1 MGPGKYCWV
10 IAAET
15 CQIWD
20 ENFETLHK
28 FDDGNVLDVAW
39 SHDGSIL
46 AYTKKN
52 SKKICTASIGLQIY
66 ENNTTLLEGDATAVG
81 FSNEL
86 LLAGTNMGNI
96 FLWDYTKH
104 KLIRKYDGVDR
115 SAVCRIQSNNSV
127 IACGH
132 HGGVIQVYGIKTG
145 QAMGQYSIKNS
156 AGLRDLKISSVKNS
170 LMAAAFN
177 SGTVAAWNTVSSKGN
192 NSLVVEFTGAHQSPA
207 SAVALSPVTDILMVS
222 GGLDKNV
229 ILYDWPKKKIL
240 KKIEI
245 DSPVTAIEFFPD
257 GTSLVVGTNRGK
269 VLVYDLRSISTPVQ
283 SMVAHTSPITK
294 LICRA
299 CIQIPDKIESG
310 IQTSNDNTK
319 FPISCSGERLL
330 PSSAKEGPE
339 KPSRF
344 PFLSPLPCELE
355 PHTTLSFMPEVG
367 NSGCSANF
375 PAVGFENESK
385 ELEHKN
391 SSLFSPLKGGDT
403 STDVFSSPSLA
414 TSPLLKFKGKI
425 YNENHLPLHN
435 QMVPTVTECETEIS
449 VRSTSVDFSIPKED
463 ISNLQECKQTEEI
476 IPNSSGST
484 DFQAEFIRR
493 IVHDV
498 EDNLREVL
506 RCRFGDLIIQS
517 AQQFLT
523 LQNELEQLRRQIQ
536 DKAYL
541 EEEVRQ
547 LREEVNQLRNLY

>member
-1 MGPGKYCWV
+1 MAPGKYCWV
-10 IAAET
+10 VAAET
-15 CQIWD
+15 CQIWND
-20 ENFETLHK
+20 NFETLHK
-28 FDDGNVLDVAW
+28 FDNGNVMDVAW

-46 AYTKKN
+46 AFAKKN
-52 SKKICTASIGLQIY
+52 SKKIFTASIGLQIY
-66 ENNTTLLEGDATAVG
+66 ENHTSLLEGEATAVG
-81 FSNEL
+81 FSNETL
-86 LLAGTNMGNI
+86 LVGTNMGNI
-96 FLWDYTKH
+96 VLWDYTKH
-104 KLIRKYDGVDR
+104 KLIRKYDGVDK
-115 SAVCRIQSNNSV
+115 SAVCRIQSNNSI

-132 HGGVIQVYGIKTG
+132 QGGVIQIYGIKTG
-145 QAMGQYSIKNS
+145 QAIGQYSIRNS

-245 DSPVTAIEFFPD
+245 DSPVTAIEFLPD

-269 VLVYDLRSISTPVQ
+269 VLVYDLRAISTPVQ

-294 LICRA
+294 LLCRS
-299 CIQIPDKIESG
+299 CTQIPDKTESG
-310 IQTSNDNTK
+310 ILTSSI
-319 FPISCSGERLL
+319 PCSGERLL

-339 KPSRF
+339 KPSHF
-344 PFLSPLPCELE
+344 PFLSPLTCELE
-355 PHTTLSFMPEVG
+355 PHTELSFMPEDG
-367 NSGCSANF
+367 SSGCCTNF
-375 PAVGFENESK
+375 PGVGLENESK

-403 STDVFSSPSLA
+403 SADVISSPSLA
-414 TSPLLKFKGKI
+414 TSPLLKYKGKI
-425 YNENHLPLHN
+425 YKEHDLPLHN
-435 QMVPTVTECETEIS
+435 QMVSIVTEDDTEAP
-449 VRSTSVDFSIPKED
+449 VRSTSVDISIPKEG
-463 ISNLQECKQTEEI
+463 ISNLQECKQTENI